1 MCAAIAVI
9 TTLGEKNTM
18 LTDVP
23 EICKAC
29 AQGSTKFKHNLDSRT
44 CRLGRFAMFDTLSTE
59 AEKVEALRTEE
70 RMPKDLAEMVV
81 ALAKERGKTILEVL
95 QEENIYTP

>member
-1 MCAAIAVI
+1 
-9 TTLGEKNTM
+9 
-18 LTDVP
+18 
-23 EICKAC
+23 
-29 AQGSTKFKHNLDSRT
+29 
-44 CRLGRFAMFDTLSTE
+44 MFDTLSTE